1 MYKQTMGFVKGIGA
15 GIIAGAVVGAIGAQR
30 MKNDRRFKKRADKAL
45 RTVGQVVDNVEYMF
59 K

>member
-15 GIIAGAVVGAIGAQR
+15 GMIAGAVVGAIGAKK

-45 RTVGQVVDNVEYMF
+45 KTVGQVVDNVEYMF